1 MNITG
6 PPSAL
11 ISNQPFSASTLQDTS
26 LSSLNPGSSYTGDT
40 RIHASVRAGPLPDR
54 AQMKFELT
62 PVFSIFGS
70 HTTDSLNKQIVSLQY
85 LNYLLQEAAILAV
98 NGSVNDNRVGSKRSQ
113 SSSSELS
120 EKFVGLQ
127 ADQVGRA
134 IHYMG
139 YVIAG
144 QGNDEYRT
152 GGVHL
157 GRDRLMTTRIQGS
170 IAYVPNIFL
179 RQHMPDDPSGHV
191 LQEGDQVGFMIKAV
205 KWPHQD
211 KKKIGWMGHVLENTN
226 IESPKYCVQV
236 IPVAGY
242 AGRLPFGDFNSILD
256 DGGNVDTNKIGTFNA
271 NFKDFNG
278 NTFKIDWGKN
288 EIDAEV
294 FIPAIMTPVGR
305 VERCSEVP
313 VNEIQTRTGTWSHN
327 TYELMK
333 TRRQTIDLYLT
344 CRQRVFWM

>member
-11 ISNQPFSASTLQDTS
+11 ISNQPFSASTLQDTG

-98 NGSVNDNRVGSKRSQ
+98 NGSMGDNRVGSKRSQ

-120 EKFVGLQ
+120 EKFAGMQ
-127 ADQVGRA
+127 ADDVGRA
-134 IHYMG
+134 IQYMG

-236 IPVAGY
+236 VPVAGY
-242 AGRLPFGDFNSILD
+242 AGRLPLGSFNDILKDD
-256 DGGNVDTNKIGTFNA
+256 DGKGTTDKIGT
-271 NFKDFNG
+271 FKDFNG
-278 NTFKIDWGKN
+278 NTYKINWEKN
-288 EIDAEV
+288 QITTD